1 MTQGSDAFEVPHDQG
16 HAPLANGG
24 DRTNIVSRSSTAV
37 GDHGTSALAGAP
49 AQYARV
55 HRTSLEQP
63 ASVREGE
70 WMTQRKPENKLDPDV
85 QAHIGR
91 QLRAGYVDILNQPVP
106 DRFLELLAEL
116 DTREGEADRTSD
128 ELRQNGSR

>member
-1 MTQGSDAFEVPHDQG
+1 MGQNQGKAALVEGARRP
-16 HAPLANGG
+16 
-24 DRTNIVSRSSTAV
+24 NIVSGSSTAV
-37 GDHGTSALAGAP
+37 DDHGSSALTGAP
-49 AQYARV
+49 APWARV
-55 HRTSLEQP
+55 HRASLQQP

-116 DTREGEADRTSD
+116 DTREGEVSQSDD

>member
-1 MTQGSDAFEVPHDQG
+1 MGQNQGKAALV
-16 HAPLANGG
+16 GG
-24 DRTNIVSRSSTAV
+24 ACRPNIVSGSSTAV
-37 GDHGTSALAGAP
+37 GDHGSSAVNGAP
-49 AQYARV
+49 AHHARV
-55 HRTSLEQP
+55 HRASLQQP

-116 DTREGEADRTSD
+116 DTREGEVNQASD